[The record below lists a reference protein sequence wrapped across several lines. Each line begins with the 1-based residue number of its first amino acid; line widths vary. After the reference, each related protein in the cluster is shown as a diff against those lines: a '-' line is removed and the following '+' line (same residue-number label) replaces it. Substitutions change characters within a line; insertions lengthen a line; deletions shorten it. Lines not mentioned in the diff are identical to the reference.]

1 MIAEIIANRNKLPKS
16 AQSRMID
23 HQLQF
28 NKATFKIVQNEL
40 ALIQAL
46 MLVFASSGSMPSTN
60 DILFL
65 NEVTPRNYIENFIMR
80 AFLFE

>member
-1 MIAEIIANRNKLPKS
+1 
-16 AQSRMID
+16 MID